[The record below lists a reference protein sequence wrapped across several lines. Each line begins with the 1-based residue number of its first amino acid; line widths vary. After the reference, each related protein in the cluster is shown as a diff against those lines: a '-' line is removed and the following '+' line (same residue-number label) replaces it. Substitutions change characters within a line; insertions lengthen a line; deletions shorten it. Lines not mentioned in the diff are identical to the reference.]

1 MFCDEVV
8 SLHNDIRNMFS
19 RMHPPLPPAPEAE
32 KIMSALGDHATATL
46 DDEDG
51 TGRNGIELGVSAAA
65 EATTTPMAGGKAYL
79 VIVEKAAG
87 LRAADFG
94 ISGKSDP

>member
-65 EATTTPMAGGKAYL
+65 EATTTPMAELGTCGAKNGRDDL
-79 VIVEKAAG
+79 STIP
-87 LRAADFG
+87 FFC
-94 ISGKSDP
+94 